1 MGVSTSSLPP
11 TREELLATLEPAD
24 ERLLL
29 RNFQLL
35 AAHDP
40 ALPGTFGAAEWF
52 AFHAA
57 MPPRLREATLAGL
70 RGDDGSINLDTV
82 VRAITLP
89 TQAAADAAL
98 LWHDCLPTAAL
109 PEMLQACTEAAE
121 WLAQLEST
129 AHAGRAA
136 EWARL
141 RGAFDA
147 DQARGAAARA
157 SRPVSRAAFAESVV
171 ASAPLLAGARVIA
184 ATVQAAWLLDYRK
197 LQPLPQL
204 EQGGS
209 ALLRPADLRLLA
221 EALPPQCRHRWRLLF
236 SAARDGASFSR
247 LCALT
252 VGRAPV
258 LLVVRDTGGAVFGGA
273 CTQPLQKAPRFF
285 GQYTLLQANLTQTQV
300 VVVLPLTLTLTL
312 NLTLTLTLTL
322 TRRVHLF
329 PVHVAAAA
337 RHPPR
342 ERRELQL
349 RLSQPG

>member
-1 MGVSTSSLPP
+1 MGASTSSLPS

-40 ALPGTFGAAEWF
+40 ALPGTFGVAEWS
-52 AFHAA
+52 AFHAV
-57 MPPRLREATLAGL
+57 MPPRLRAAMWAGL

-82 VRAITLP
+82 VHATTLP

-98 LWHDCLPTAAL
+98 LLHDCMPTASL
-109 PEMLQACTEAAE
+109 PEMLQVCTEAAE

-129 AHAGRAA
+129 GHAGRAA

-141 RGAFDA
+141 RCAFDA
-147 DQARGAAARA
+147 CQARCAAARV
-157 SRPVSRAAFAESVV
+157 SRPVSRATFAEHVV
-171 ASAPLLAGARVIA
+171 ASAPLLAGARVLA
-184 ATVQAAWLLDYRK
+184 AAVQAAWLLDYRK

-204 EQGGS
+204 EQGES

-236 SAARDGASFSR
+236 SSARDGASFSR

-252 VGRAPV
+252 VDRAPV
-258 LLVVRDTGGAVFGGA
+258 LLVVRDTGGAVFGGV
-273 CTQPLQKAPRFF
+273 CTQPLQKSPRFF
-285 GQYTLLQANLTQTQV
+285 GEAHPLPVRANPNPGPDPDPDLSLSPDPNPDPKQAST
-300 VVVLPLTLTLTL
+300 PASC
-312 NLTLTLTLTL
+312 
-322 TRRVHLF
+322 TRCSRSPPSTARV
-329 PVHVAAAA
+329 
-337 RHPPR
+337 
-342 ERRELQL
+342 ERTPTSSTSTR
-349 RLSQPG
+349 

>member
-1 MGVSTSSLPP
+1 MGASTSSLPS

-35 AAHDP
+35 AAHEP
-40 ALPGTFGAAEWF
+40 ALPGTFGMAEWS

-57 MPPRLREATLAGL
+57 MPPRLREAMWAGL

-82 VRAITLP
+82 VRATTLP

-98 LWHDCLPTAAL
+98 LWHDCMPTASL

-129 AHAGRAA
+129 GHAGRAA

-147 DQARGAAARA
+147 DQARGAAVRA
-157 SRPVSRAAFAESVV
+157 SRPVSRAAFAERVV
-171 ASAPLLAGARVIA
+171 ASAPLLAGAQVLA
-184 ATVQAAWLLDYRK
+184 AAVQAAWLLDYRK

-204 EQGGS
+204 EQGES

-236 SAARDGASFSR
+236 SSARDGASFSR

-258 LLVVRDTGGAVFGGA
+258 LLVVRDTGGAVFGGV
-273 CTQPLQKAPRFF
+273 CTQPLQKSPRFF
-285 GQYTLLQANLTQTQV
+285 GEAHPRSLYG
-300 VVVLPLTLTLTL
+300 LTLTPT
-312 NLTLTLTLTL
+312 LTLTLTLTL
-322 TRRVHLF
+322 ALTTDPNPNPDPKQASTPASCTRCSRSPPSTARV
-329 PVHVAAAA
+329 A
-337 RHPPR
+337 RTPTSSTLTR
-342 ERRELQL
+342 
-349 RLSQPG
+349 